1 MNLDAAELKAASRD
15 WPSLTVQD
23 DALVMFEL
31 IMRGAIGPP
40 GVADDAPRTNT
51 MRLSAPPELTS
62 RLHAGDQLALRNREG
77 LMLGAMHVIET
88 GEDSKGHHV
97 TGGFFPVQLPPR
109 YAFASLRQT
118 AEELRG
124 KFEIAFLATQPIH
137 RATFDALM
145 ATGKKTLII
154 GAPPPNA
161 DPGDTYP
168 TVRCWLAAVERSAGQ
183 MGLSLWPIPEA
194 ESPEWRALA
203 EMVAENC
210 GCPKLLSRQDLP
222 GAGDHDEV
230 LRLLREGHAVP
241 EALTFPEVARELAA
255 AYPPPG
261 EQGLTI
267 FFTGLSGSGKSTIA
281 NALRE
286 ALIERGRRVTLLDG
300 DLVRHHLSSELGFSR
315 EHRELNITR
324 IGYVAAEITR
334 HRGVAICAP
343 IAPYEEVRARVR
355 AMVEAAGKFVLV
367 YVATPLDV
375 CEGRDVKGLYAKARS
390 GIIPNF
396 TGVSDAYEPPASTE
410 IVIDTAA
417 LSPAEAVETIMVW
430 LAERG
435 YISKRQRL
443 HQ

>member
-1 MNLDAAELKAASRD
+1 
-15 WPSLTVQD
+15 
-23 DALVMFEL
+23 
-31 IMRGAIGPP
+31 
-40 GVADDAPRTNT
+40 
-51 MRLSAPPELTS
+51 
-62 RLHAGDQLALRNREG
+62 
-77 LMLGAMHVIET
+77 
-88 GEDSKGHHV
+88 
-97 TGGFFPVQLPPR
+97 
-109 YAFASLRQT
+109 
-118 AEELRG
+118 
-124 KFEIAFLATQPIH
+124 
-137 RATFDALM
+137 M
-145 ATGKKTLII
+145 ATGKKTLIV
-154 GAPPPNA
+154 GAVPPDA
-161 DPGDTYP
+161 DAGDTSP

-183 MGLSLWPIPEA
+183 MGLSLWPLPGA
-194 ESPEWRALA
+194 ESPEWRVLA

-222 GAGDHDEV
+222 GADDHEEV
-230 LRLLREGHAVP
+230 VRLLREGHAVP

-255 AYPPPG
+255 AYPPPS

-435 YISKRQRL
+435 YISKRPDPG
-443 HQ
+443 H